1 MTSFKPQGFS
11 HNLYLVIIQACLLVL
26 VPFLHFPVAQAHELR
41 PAILDIGIV
50 TANPDQLTINLTFS
64 GEAFLADIDL
74 STLSDTDDSSK
85 AGAYDDLRAV
95 PAAALADRISASF
108 PDLTDNFAILLG
120 GRRSPVELL
129 AVNVDSEADLRM
141 SRDTTVEM
149 RTRIPNAGEIISVQW
164 APYLGPLL
172 IRQMGDGSDP
182 GYADYL
188 VAGGISAGFGLTGA
202 LTGAGPTSAASVM
215 QKYVHSGIIHIIPA
229 GLDHIVFIIGLLAYG
244 LSARGLIFQVSLFTI
259 AHTLTLAMASLG
271 WIQVSASIVEP
282 LIALSIAW
290 IGIENICR
298 NSGRLAA
305 SRSVVVFAFGLLHG
319 LGFASVLADFG
330 LPQDAFILGL
340 LSFNI
345 GVEIG
350 QLLIVVPIY
359 LALRVISLSQAQF
372 RNGFQLPVSGL
383 IAAVGIFWFAER
395 TGLL

>member
-1 MTSFKPQGFS
+1 
-11 HNLYLVIIQACLLVL
+11 
-26 VPFLHFPVAQAHELR
+26 
-41 PAILDIGIV
+41 
-50 TANPDQLTINLTFS
+50 
-64 GEAFLADIDL
+64 
-74 STLSDTDDSSK
+74 
-85 AGAYDDLRAV
+85 
-95 PAAALADRISASF
+95 
-108 PDLTDNFAILLG
+108 
-120 GRRSPVELL
+120 
-129 AVNVDSEADLRM
+129 
-141 SRDTTVEM
+141 
-149 RTRIPNAGEIISVQW
+149 
-164 APYLGPLL
+164 
-172 IRQMGDGSDP
+172 
-182 GYADYL
+182 
-188 VAGGISAGFGLTGA
+188 
-202 LTGAGPTSAASVM
+202 M

-271 WIQVSASIVEP
+271 WIQVSAGIVEP

-372 RNGFQLPVSGL
+372 RNRFQLPVSGL
-383 IAAVGIFWFAER
+383 ISAVGIFWFAER

>member
-1 MTSFKPQGFS
+1 MTFFKPQGFS
-11 HNLYLVIIQACLLVL
+11 HNLYLFIIQACLL

-50 TANPDQLTINLTFS
+50 NANPDHLTINLTFS

-108 PDLTDNFAILLG
+108 PDLTDDFAILVG

-149 RTRIPNAGEIISVQW
+149 RARLPNAGEIISVQW

-172 IRQMGDGSDP
+172 IRQMGEGSDP

-188 VAGGISAGFGLTGA
+188 VAGGVSAGFGLTGA
-202 LTGAGPTSAASVM
+202 GPTSATSVL

-298 NSGRLAA
+298 NPGRLAA